1 MQVQNERP
9 RTSYGPKRNRNM
21 TRDIARQNARNIAMA
36 RSKIPLSFIP
46 PRTPATR
53 TGKRRTEAEGEDFY
67 ETFLKAQIDELQDK
81 MDEIDYE
88 FASLTRQSVE
98 LSSQV
103 KALETET
110 SKHVEAVRNIS
121 SNSREY
127 EKLSEEVRSFNQK
140 LSSAR
145 SQLTQVVIAK
155 NERLKRL
162 EAYKTEL
169 DERKLLLSEHQSKDR
184 SERVARGDRKLNSS
198 VDGR

>member
-1 MQVQNERP
+1 
-9 RTSYGPKRNRNM
+9 M
-21 TRDIARQNARNIAMA
+21 TREIARQNARNIAMA

-46 PRTPATR
+46 PRTAATR
-53 TGKRRTEAEGEDFY
+53 TGKRLTEAEGEDFY
-67 ETFLKAQIDELQDK
+67 ETFLKAQTDELQDK

-110 SKHVEAVRNIS
+110 LKHVEAVRNVS

-140 LSSAR
+140 LSAAR

-155 NERLKRL
+155 NDRLKRL

-169 DERKLLLSEHQSKDR
+169 DERKLLLNEHQSKGR
-184 SERVARGDRKLNSS
+184 SERVVRGDRKLKSS
-198 VDGR
+198 IAAR